1 MIDTDKDGTL
11 DRKEILHVFEKS
23 NGRGSKALR
32 YFSTMDANRD
42 GAIGKEEYLKFWTQ
56 LASSVSET

>member
-1 MIDTDKDGTL
+1 MIDKDGDGTL
-11 DRKEILHVFEKS
+11 DRKEILQVFEKS

-42 GAIGKEEYLKFWTQ
+42 GNIMEKEFLAFWTQ
-56 LASSVSET
+56 LRQSVSET